1 MSFHINAKAGDIA
14 EVVLL
19 PGDPLRARFIAER
32 FLADAACYNSVRGMY
47 GFTGTFNGQRVS
59 VQGTGMGMPSFSIYA
74 NELMTEYGCKTLI
87 RLGSCGA
94 IQEHVKVRDV
104 ILALG
109 ASTDSAMGRPVFGDA
124 SFAATATYDLLA
136 EAHRYAAQSEVPVH
150 VGGVFTTDTF
160 YAERLD
166 FHEVWRRHGVLAI
179 EMETAAL
186 YALTAR
192 HGRRGL
198 SILTVSD
205 HVLTGEV
212 LSTEARETTFEH
224 MVEIGLHAALAMPQ

>member
-14 EVVLL
+14 DKVLL

-32 FLADAACYNSVRGMY
+32 FLTDVVCYNSVRGMY
-47 GFTGTFNGQRVS
+47 GYTGMYNGQRVS

-74 NELMTEYGCKTLI
+74 SELITEYGCKTLI

-94 IQEHVKVRDV
+94 LQEHVKVRDV
-104 ILALG
+104 VLALG
-109 ASTDSAMGRPVFGDA
+109 ASTDSAMTRPYFGDA
-124 SFAATATYDLLA
+124 LFAATATFELLQ
-136 EAHRYAAQSEVPVH
+136 EAHRYAVSHEVPVH

-166 FHEVWRRHGVLAI
+166 FHEVWRRHGILAI

-186 YALTAR
+186 YTLTAR
-192 HGRRGL
+192 HGCRGL

-205 HVLTGEV
+205 HVLNGDSLTA
-212 LSTEARETTFEH
+212 EAREKTFDR
-224 MVEIGLHAALAMPQ
+224 MVEIGLHTALSVG